1 MFFLATLLFSAGVVT
16 NFAELAATDTPEL
29 RFELTGV
36 VSFSSKRFGDCLAME
51 GPSGAVCLFNETT
64 NSPLAPAPGDLV
76 HARGWTDIGSNGRIR
91 RNCKRIEILG
101 HEDAPAPVDATLA
114 ELSDGRSDNRLVR
127 VRCTLRDIHVD
138 EIDKGN
144 IFLSLAD
151 GNDSLYLTI
160 QHTADSERR
169 YRSLIGARLEI
180 TGICIQATLGSR
192 LWSGRKL
199 CISGP
204 DAIRVVDSAGE
215 DQFDVPSILDLA
227 NLQPSRIA
235 CHGRCRAIGTVLAVW
250 QNGERVLIENHG
262 GIRTELRLA
271 EPRPPRCGDVIEAV
285 GLPASNLF
293 RINLIRAMWRPAM
306 GTPVKQPMPI
316 ATTARDLLTG
326 DGGRPQFN
334 AARYGQPIRLKGVV
348 KALSTAESHEGRI
361 YLASDIFTVPIDVS
375 SVPDA
380 MGLVDAGYEIE
391 ATGICILDSENWT
404 PYTAF
409 PQINGMT
416 LVLRAPDDIDI
427 LSRPPWWT
435 PRRLLLALA
444 IAFAALLSI
453 LCWNLLLRKAV
464 RRRERELKKEIFA
477 RVESNSKVR
486 ERTRLAVELHDSLS
500 QGLTGV
506 SMEIDTAANLA
517 NDPAAQAKHLAY
529 ASKSLKSCRAELT
542 NCIWDLRN
550 DSLDEVE
557 IDEAIRRTL
566 IPLGNAAAFSVR
578 VNVPRERLS
587 DNTTHAILRIVRELA
602 TNALRHGQA
611 SRIRVAG
618 CLEGGMFYLSVRDN
632 GRGFDPQRCPG
643 LSEGHFGL
651 QGIRERV
658 KKYNGTFDIASSPG
672 HGTHATLSFHLVDEN
687 DERDDP

>member
-1 MFFLATLLFSAGVVT
+1 
-16 NFAELAATDTPEL
+16 
-29 RFELTGV
+29 
-36 VSFSSKRFGDCLAME
+36 
-51 GPSGAVCLFNETT
+51 
-64 NSPLAPAPGDLV
+64 
-76 HARGWTDIGSNGRIR
+76 
-91 RNCKRIEILG
+91 
-101 HEDAPAPVDATLA
+101 
-114 ELSDGRSDNRLVR
+114 
-127 VRCTLRDIHVD
+127 
-138 EIDKGN
+138 
-144 IFLSLAD
+144 
-151 GNDSLYLTI
+151 
-160 QHTADSERR
+160 
-169 YRSLIGARLEI
+169 
-180 TGICIQATLGSR
+180 
-192 LWSGRKL
+192 
-199 CISGP
+199 
-204 DAIRVVDSAGE
+204 
-215 DQFDVPSILDLA
+215 
-227 NLQPSRIA
+227 
-235 CHGRCRAIGTVLAVW
+235 
-250 QNGERVLIENHG
+250 
-262 GIRTELRLA
+262 
-271 EPRPPRCGDVIEAV
+271 
-285 GLPASNLF
+285 
-293 RINLIRAMWRPAM
+293 M

-375 SVPDA
+375 SVPDV